1 MFEAWLKVWWQWWL
15 GRLPDSDAPATSEPA
30 RPAQRQPATSD
41 PEAAD
46 VDAVATWRPDAP
58 TVSAQPDDDL
68 TAIPGIGPAT
78 ARKLDELGVETFA
91 DLAAADP
98 DDLVERIARRP
109 VTARHVQEWV
119 AEAKK
124 RVA

>member
-1 MFEAWLKVWWQWWL
+1 MFEAWLKVWWRWWL
-15 GRLPDSDAPATSEPA
+15 GWLPDSDAPATTEPA

-41 PEAAD
+41 PEA
-46 VDAVATWRPDAP
+46 VDIDAATTWRPDAP
-58 TVSAQPDDDL
+58 TVSPQSDD
-68 TAIPGIGPAT
+68 
-78 ARKLDELGVETFA
+78 

-98 DDLVERIARRP
+98 DDLAERIARRP
-109 VTARHVQEWV
+109 VTARRVQEWV